1 MSDLQLH
8 TSTAHLQLPPNKPLR
23 LTGASG
29 TRLRAVSGVLWVTID
44 RDPQDHVLQAGDSLV
59 IESSQAVLVTALGR
73 RSTLAVC
80 APTTPATGVAALWRQ
95 SLAWAGRPTP
105 RPPAA
110 LAA

>member
-44 RDPQDHVLQAGDSLV
+44 RNPQDHVLQAGDGGTMQLFSRPAA
-59 IESSQAVLVTALGR
+59 STALRPNSSAR
-73 RSTLAVC
+73 RRDSST
-80 APTTPATGVAALWRQ
+80 PN
-95 SLAWAGRPTP
+95 RPG
-105 RPPAA
+105 
-110 LAA
+110 

>member
-8 TSTAHLQLPPNKPLR
+8 TSTAHLQLAPNKPLR

-44 RDPQDHVLQAGDSLV
+44 RDLQDHVLQAGDSLV

-80 APTTPATGVAALWRQ
+80 APTSPTAGAAATWRQ
-95 SLAWAGRPTP
+95 AVAWARRPAL
-105 RPPAA
+105 RAPAA